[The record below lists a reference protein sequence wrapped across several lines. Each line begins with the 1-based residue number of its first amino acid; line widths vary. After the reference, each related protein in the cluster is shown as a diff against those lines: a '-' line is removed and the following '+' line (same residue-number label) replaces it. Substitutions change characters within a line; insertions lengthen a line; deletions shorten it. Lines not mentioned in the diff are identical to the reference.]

1 MSRDADALPDSDRF
15 GDAPAPRETMAL
27 LGHALVEREWLN
39 AYRDGNLP
47 QALLIGGA
55 QGVGKATLA
64 WRLARFILAHPDH
77 QSAAVA
83 KASDLDVRHDH
94 PVAQRIAQG
103 SHGDVSVL
111 RREWN
116 PQSKKHYSDIRID
129 DVRKMMDR
137 FKLAAGEGG
146 WRIAIIDSCE
156 DLNRS
161 GANALLKLIEEPP
174 PKSLFLIVAHRP
186 GQVLPTIRSRCR
198 KVMLNPLTA
207 GEVAGAVKA
216 SGHSGTPAAIL
227 QASERSGGSVRE
239 ALRLLE
245 GGSLA
250 LDAKL
255 GQMLRQLPKLDGRE
269 VYAIADQCVRAG
281 QDAAFETLV
290 QALFHHLH
298 TRVHAMAGQGEPI
311 RNLEPMAAAFNEL
324 RQSLRDAEIYNL
336 DKRSLIV
343 GIFNRL
349 AQSAR

>member
-1 MSRDADALPDSDRF
+1 MSRDSDDLPDSDRF
-15 GDAPAPRETMAL
+15 GDAPAPRETTAL
-27 LGHALVEREWLN
+27 FGHALAEREWLN
-39 AYRDGNLP
+39 AYREGNLP
-47 QALLIGGA
+47 QAMLIGGA
-55 QGVGKATLA
+55 QGIGKATLA
-64 WRLARFILAHPDH
+64 WRLARFILAHPEP

-83 KASDLDVRHDH
+83 HASDLGVAPDH
-94 PVAQRIAQG
+94 SIAQRVALG

-116 PQSKKHYSDIRID
+116 PQSKKHYTDIRID

-174 PKSLFLIVAHRP
+174 PKSLFLIIAHRP

-198 KVMLNPLTA
+198 KVILNPLTA
-207 GEVAGAVKA
+207 DEVAAAVKA
-216 SGHSGTPAAIL
+216 SGHSATPATIL

-269 VYAIADQCVRAG
+269 VYAIADQCARAG

-290 QALFHHLH
+290 QSLFRHLDA
-298 TRVHAMAGQGEPI
+298 RLHAMAGQGESI
-311 RNLEPMAAAFNEL
+311 RNMAPMAQAYDEL

-349 AQSAR
+349 SQSAR